1 LKARLITSADR
12 AGEVRQGIHHGI
24 VAFCLRLTTFPL
36 RGNQRDDLLP
46 GLRMIGFER
55 RDMIAFV
62 ETDEA
67 VLIEG
72 IFNGG
77 AVSGYSVTRAPQLC
91 FLMWEGVCQQA

>member
-55 RDMIAFV
+55 AFV
-62 ETDEA
+62 VTDEA
-67 VLIEG
+67 VPIEG